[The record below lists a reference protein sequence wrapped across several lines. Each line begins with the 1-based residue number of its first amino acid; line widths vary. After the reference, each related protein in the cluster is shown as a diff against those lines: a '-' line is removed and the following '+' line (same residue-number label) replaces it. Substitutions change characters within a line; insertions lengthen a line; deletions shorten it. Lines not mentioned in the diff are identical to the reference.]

1 MLIIYNIPEQGGW
14 FVLEAGGISA
24 IKLGGPFNTRQ
35 EALNYRNNTEISR
48 KLSNL
53 GKAPTK

>member
-1 MLIIYNIPEQGGW
+1 MLIVYNIPEQGGW

-35 EALNYRNNTEISR
+35 EALNYRNNTEINR
-48 KLSNL
+48 KLR
-53 GKAPTK
+53 K